1 MHRQRLLPVS
11 PPTRFHHPRVARIW
25 SYRPVPE
32 RQRCEIS
39 YGGIPRN
46 DVVHVTCHARAR
58 FVRIITPIT
67 DHPAVV
73 RAMEDLPGGLVAI
86 KDGSLNDR
94 SEIGGKLIAW
104 KWEGQSPEHLGRLL
118 VRRHAAI
125 IARSAIACPG
135 ARALAGLRS
144 GDGPLSVRARPS
156 SLKRDCGRWTTSTSG
171 KCLVDVHA
179 KSRLTRVSLRTLRP
193 EDRGQAG
200 ACPDRTRAIPCTA
213 RAVTGQIPETR

>member
-1 MHRQRLLPVS
+1 M
-11 PPTRFHHPRVARIW
+11 ARIW
-25 SYRPVPE
+25 PYRPVPE

-39 YGGIPRN
+39 HGGIPRN

-73 RAMEDLPGGLVAI
+73 RAMEDLPRGLVAI

-104 KWEGQSPEHLGRLL
+104 KWEGQSLEHLGRLL

-135 ARALAGLRS
+135 ARVLVGLRS
-144 GDGPLSVRARPS
+144 GDGPLTFVPY
-156 SLKRDCGRWTTSTSG
+156 
-171 KCLVDVHA
+171 
-179 KSRLTRVSLRTLRP
+179 
-193 EDRGQAG
+193 
-200 ACPDRTRAIPCTA
+200 
-213 RAVTGQIPETR
+213 